1 MATEAPK
8 ATAKKTATAK
18 AGATKAPAATKAT
31 APKAAAAPAKAA
43 KAPARTKAAPAAP
56 AADTSPAVAVKAKT
70 PAKKAAAVAKA
81 PVAAEVTTAAPATP
95 AAASKTGKATTS
107 KKTAVATA
115 APAQAPAVAAAPAP
129 AAGPNV
135 SLADGAPAPTPPVL
149 VVPVPQPSAPSAVK
163 LGGSVHASPSVRAF
177 ARELGVDL
185 GQRELAGAQQHRMS
199 ARTIDDGGL
208 DPHLTRPAIEHP
220 DLVQAGAPPL
230 ELLAHMLRGG
240 GADAAKLVRAG
251 RSQAPNGRLALQAGL
266 QQSLGHR
273 VRRAAQA
280 NGGLPARGG
289 LGDAWSA
296 GQDEGQRPGPE
307 GLDQLLGKHR
317 DGLGVVGHGGA
328 GALGVPLGIGHMHD
342 QRVVGRAA
350 LGRKNVGHGVGV
362 VRIGGQAVHG
372 FGRQTDQLAL
382 GQRVGRAGNGVGVV
396 AVQNHA

>member
-1 MATEAPK
+1 M
-8 ATAKKTATAK
+8 
-18 AGATKAPAATKAT
+18 
-31 APKAAAAPAKAA
+31 
-43 KAPARTKAAPAAP
+43 
-56 AADTSPAVAVKAKT
+56 AADPRNIVARNR
-70 PAKKAAAVAKA
+70 P
-81 PVAAEVTTAAPATP
+81 
-95 AAASKTGKATTS
+95 
-107 KKTAVATA
+107 
-115 APAQAPAVAAAPAP
+115 
-129 AAGPNV
+129 
-135 SLADGAPAPTPPVL
+135 
-149 VVPVPQPSAPSAVK
+149 
-163 LGGSVHASPSVRAF
+163 
-177 ARELGVDL
+177 
-185 GQRELAGAQQHRMS
+185 GAQQHGH
-199 ARTIDDGGL
+199 APGAVDDGRFNANRTGTAVQ
-208 DPHLTRPAIEHP
+208 HQQISAKLT
-220 DLVQAGAPPL
+220 G
-230 ELLAHMLRGG
+230 HMRRRG

-289 LGDAWSA
+289 LGNARSA

-317 DGLGVVGHGGA
+317 DGLGVVGNGGA

-350 LGRKNVGHGVGV
+350 LGRKNVGHGAGV